1 MKNIGRV
8 LNIGMEFVAAVAG
21 LYVMISGGQE
31 YVIGIKNRDYRK
43 MISGALTFALRACG
57 TSAAGREPGCSRLLQ
72 PAVRAAAGGIPCG
85 HPSGGGGHSG
95 PVRRH

>member
-43 MISGALTFALRACG
+43 MISGALTFAYGRGMKELACEVMAKEVISIIDARKGGEIRA
-57 TSAAGREPGCSRLLQ
+57 
-72 PAVRAAAGGIPCG
+72 
-85 HPSGGGGHSG
+85 
-95 PVRRH
+95 